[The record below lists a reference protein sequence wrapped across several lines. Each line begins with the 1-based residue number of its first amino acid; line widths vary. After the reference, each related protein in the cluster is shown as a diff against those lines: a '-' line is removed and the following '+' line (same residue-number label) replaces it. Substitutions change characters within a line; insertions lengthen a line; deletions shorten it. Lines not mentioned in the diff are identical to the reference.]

1 MPHSIALEDWL
12 DVLDREYL
20 ETFVA
25 EGGGAV
31 KVAVG
36 DSGQHARLARALA
49 GRCAKWGY
57 FAVRIDA
64 GEHRAHMPQDLFHAL
79 AGRID
84 WRMLARRRVLA
95 IAAESGLVV
104 DGVADDAPLVAALAE
119 RNGRSTQSVLL
130 DLTREVD
137 RDVLGDAN
145 MARDF
150 RMAMY
155 HLCVAECQDGHA
167 YGCQPIL
174 DWLTGVNNRIGPLR
188 PFSLRTPINRTTA
201 RYFIESALHW
211 LPAAGHTGTV
221 VLLDTTRVTLA
232 RNPRDGARYYTR
244 AMAIDHYEL
253 LRQFIDDIDRLRATL
268 LIVAA
273 SLDFIDD
280 QAPRG
285 WRIYDALRTRVM
297 DDVRDRDH
305 VNPVGA
311 LVRLHGAEGSV

>member
-1 MPHSIALEDWL
+1 MPHSIALGDWL
-12 DVLDREYL
+12 DLLDQEYL
-20 ETFVA
+20 ATFVA
-25 EGGGAV
+25 DGGGAV
-31 KVAVG
+31 KVVVG
-36 DSGQHARLARALA
+36 DRAQRAHLARALA
-49 GRCAKWGY
+49 ERSAARDY

-79 AGRID
+79 ASRVD
-84 WRMLARRRVLA
+84 WRQLARQRVLKL
-95 IAAESGLVV
+95 AEGLGLAV
-104 DGVADDAPLVAALAE
+104 DGVAGAGLASAIAE
-119 RNGRSTQSVLL
+119 VSDRSTQSVLA
-130 DLTREVD
+130 DLKREVD
-137 RDVLGDAN
+137 RQVLGDAR

-155 HLCVAECQDGHA
+155 HLCEEECRGGDG

-201 RYFIESALHW
+201 RYFLESTLYW
-211 LPAAGHTGTV
+211 LTVAGHTGTV
-221 VLLDTTRVTLA
+221 LLFDASRVTLA
-232 RNPRDGARYYTR
+232 RNPRDGARYYTK
-244 AMAIDHYEL
+244 AMAMDHFEL
-253 LRQFIDDIDRLRATL
+253 LRQLIDDIDRLRATL
-268 LIVAA
+268 LVVAT
-273 SLDFIDD
+273 SPDFIDD

-311 LVRLHGAEGSV
+311 LVRLDGAGEPS